1 MDITFLGTGG
11 SVPTTK
17 RSTVAIALR
26 IGPEVIL
33 FDCGEGT
40 QRQLMASSVSF
51 MRISRVFLT
60 HHHGDHFLGLP
71 GLIQSMN
78 FYGRSA
84 PLDVYGPSGTAKM
97 TKAMLELG
105 IFDLRYEVDGHDLA
119 PGDEVRG
126 EGHSVTA
133 FQAKH
138 TVPALGYVF
147 QEDQRPG
154 RFDVERAL
162 ALGVVEGP
170 SFARLVEGGNVKGR
184 GGIVTPAMVMGP
196 PRKGIR
202 VVYSGDTAP
211 CQGLERACQG
221 ADVLVHEA
229 TVASELEDKAREFGH
244 STARDAAELAKRAG
258 VASLYLVH
266 ISGRYEDPSPL
277 LEEARGIFP
286 STIIPN
292 DLDSFV
298 VRRAL

>member
-1 MDITFLGTGG
+1 
-11 SVPTTK
+11 
-17 RSTVAIALR
+17 
-26 IGPEVIL
+26 
-33 FDCGEGT
+33 
-40 QRQLMASSVSF
+40 
-51 MRISRVFLT
+51 
-60 HHHGDHFLGLP
+60 
-71 GLIQSMN
+71 
-78 FYGRSA
+78 
-84 PLDVYGPSGTAKM
+84 
-97 TKAMLELG
+97 MLELG
-105 IFDLRYEVDGHDLA
+105 IFDLRYEVDGHDLT

-133 FQAKH
+133 FQAEH

>member
-1 MDITFLGTGG
+1 
-11 SVPTTK
+11 
-17 RSTVAIALR
+17 
-26 IGPEVIL
+26 
-33 FDCGEGT
+33 
-40 QRQLMASSVSF
+40 
-51 MRISRVFLT
+51 
-60 HHHGDHFLGLP
+60 
-71 GLIQSMN
+71 
-78 FYGRSA
+78 
-84 PLDVYGPSGTAKM
+84 
-97 TKAMLELG
+97 
-105 IFDLRYEVDGHDLA
+105 
-119 PGDEVRG
+119 
-126 EGHSVTA
+126 
-133 FQAKH
+133 
-138 TVPALGYVF
+138 
-147 QEDQRPG
+147 
-154 RFDVERAL
+154 
-162 ALGVVEGP
+162 
-170 SFARLVEGGNVKGR
+170 
-184 GGIVTPAMVMGP
+184 MVMGP